1 MTPLKRLRSKS
12 SVLLNKQDYDSKMR
26 SMEET
31 FPPHKRPLLEC
42 MC

>member
-1 MTPLKRLRSKS
+1 M
-12 SVLLNKQDYDSKMR
+12 LLNKQDYDSKMR

-31 FPPHKRPLLEC
+31 LSPHKRRLSKC